1 MKLRFGPMMVWR
13 RFALAGFTVIAA
25 LTGLAIG
32 ADRLY
37 PPDLSRLTPSPVV
50 EDRHGA
56 MLRAFQTPDQQWRL
70 VAGPADV
77 SDAYLKLLVD
87 VEDKRF
93 WHHPGIDPFALARAV
108 GQLARHGRIVSGGST
123 LTMQVVRLLEPR
135 PRTLRSKLIE
145 MARAVQLEARMGKPE
160 ILRAYLTLTPM
171 GGNLEGVRAGSLAW
185 FGKEPRALSDAEAA
199 LLVALPQAPRRN
211 RPDAHPAAA
220 EAARGKILALARSD
234 GLIDASAQRSALA
247 APLPTRRRNLPQL
260 APHLAE
266 RLVKQATDTNA
277 PIRTAI
283 DAGTQIGIQRILR
296 QALDELPRPVN
307 LAAIVADW
315 HTGEILAR
323 VGSGAYYD
331 EARRGM
337 VDMTTAL
344 RSPGSTL
351 KPFIYGMAFEGLLAH
366 PKSLVRDEPTRF
378 DDYAPHN
385 FDGGFNGD
393 VTVRQALQASLNLPA
408 VIMLQK
414 LGPVAFA
421 ARFREAGLPLTFNDD
436 TTAPSLPMALGG
448 VGVTLDQL
456 VSAYAALA
464 DGGTVK
470 PLIERT
476 DQLPAPTRARLMT
489 RAAADAVVDIISD
502 MPAPR
507 GLATHAGRIAY
518 KTGTSFRFRDGWAIG
533 FDGSR
538 VIGVW
543 MGRADGGTCVTC
555 VGVASAGILFRL
567 FDTLPPDP
575 IQPRALAPVFRA
587 APPPALARL
596 TPTSSVSQ
604 VSDPRIAFPLPGAHL
619 LVDAQSPDI
628 KLAVDGGR
636 RPYRWI
642 IDGRQVESRAFA
654 HDAAWHPSGE
664 GFSTITVVDA
674 LGHSDEV
681 KVRIV
686 ARETDRE

>member
-1 MKLRFGPMMVWR
+1 MPMKPWTRLTIVGLTTFV
-13 RFALAGFTVIAA
+13 A
-25 LTGLAIG
+25 LTGVALT
-32 ADRLY
+32 ADRLS
-37 PPDLSRLTPSPVV
+37 PPDLSRLRPSPVV

-70 VAGPADV
+70 AARPAAV
-77 SDAYLKLLVD
+77 SEAYLKLLVD

-93 WHHPGIDPFALARAV
+93 WHHPGFDPIALVRAV
-108 GQLARHGRIVSGGST
+108 GQLATHGHIVSGGST

-145 MARAVQLEARMGKPE
+145 MARAVQLERRLSKAA
-160 ILRAYLTLTPM
+160 ILQAYLTLTPM

-185 FGKEPRALSDAEAA
+185 FGKEPRVLSDAEAA

-211 RPDAHPAAA
+211 RPDRHPAAA
-220 EAARGKILALARSD
+220 EAARAKILALARGD
-234 GLIDASAQRSALA
+234 GIIDASAQRSALA
-247 APLPTRRRNLPQL
+247 APLPTRRRDLPQV

-266 RLVKQATDTNA
+266 RLVKADPDLTV

-283 DAGTQIGIQRILR
+283 DAGTQIAIERILR

-323 VGSGAYYD
+323 AGSGAFYD
-331 EARRGM
+331 DKRNGM
-337 VDMTTAL
+337 VDMSSAL

-351 KPFIYGMAFEGLLAH
+351 KPFIYGLAFEGLLAH
-366 PKSLVRDEPTRF
+366 PMSLVRDEPTRF

-393 VTVRQALQASLNLPA
+393 VTVRHALQASLNLPA

-421 ARFREAGLPLTFNDD
+421 ERLRVAGLPLTFNDD

-448 VGVTLDQL
+448 VGVTLEEL
-456 VSAYAALA
+456 VTGYAALA

-476 DQLPAPTRARLMT
+476 DVPPSAKRPRLMT

-507 GLATHAGRIAY
+507 GLASHAGRVAY
-518 KTGTSFRFRDGWAIG
+518 KTGTSYRFRDGWAIG

-575 IQPRALAPVFRA
+575 IAPRALAPVFA
-587 APPPALARL
+587 EAPPPALTRL
-596 TPTSSVSQ
+596 TLASAGTAHA
-604 VSDPRIAFPLPGAHL
+604 SDPRIAFPLPGAHL
-619 LVDAQSPDI
+619 LVDPGAPDI
-628 KLAVDGGR
+628 KLSVDGGR

-642 IDGRQVESRAFA
+642 IDGRPVESRPFA
-654 HDAAWHPSGE
+654 HDTAWHPAGE

-681 KVRIV
+681 KVRVV
-686 ARETDRE
+686 ARDAERD